1 MNDTKN
7 TENHDLGDEAMSE
20 QEARDFEAQAN
31 QQADQQADQK
41 AEREEH
47 AARME
52 SIRQLA
58 RAGELEVL
66 PEQAEIVEA
75 LIDTI
80 TQRDEMQGKLI
91 RATADHQ
98 NFRRRASINEREART
113 GATQGV
119 VQSLIPLLDT
129 FEMALLQDPEK
140 VSAEQVIQGVKMIRD
155 EFLRMLSG
163 YGVSSID
170 PKVGDEFNP
179 IEHAAMIQQAVEG
192 IEPGHI
198 SINMGIGY
206 KLGER
211 VVRPAKVAVV
221 PAQADDAG
229 DESGSAESG
238 ED

>member
-1 MNDTKN
+1 MNDT
-7 TENHDLGDEAMSE
+7 HDQRDETINSE
-20 QEARDFEAQAN
+20 AVDMNIDAAKEAAEAEQA
-31 QQADQQADQK
+31 QLEADRA
-41 AEREEH
+41 EH

-58 RAGELEVL
+58 LSGELEVL

-75 LIDTI
+75 LLDTI
-80 TQRDEMQGKLI
+80 AKRDEMQGKLI

-98 NFRRRASINEREART
+98 NFQRRASGNEREART

-129 FEMALLQDPEK
+129 FEMALLQDAEK
-140 VSAEQVIQGVKMIRD
+140 VSAQQVMEGVKMIRD
-155 EFLRMLSG
+155 EFIRMLSG
-163 YGVSSID
+163 YGVSAID

-179 IEHAAMIQQAVEG
+179 MEHAAMMKQAVEG
-192 IEPGHI
+192 VEPGHI

-206 KLGER
+206 KLGDR

-221 PAQADDAG
+221 PAV
-229 DESGSAESG
+229 EEPSAEQAEDG